1 MGGASLPGQRDA
13 HLAMK
18 NLSLWFTWSAFLM
31 GFSAY
36 KETEWLTSLVTQ

>member
-18 NLSLWFTWSAFLM
+18 SLSPWFTWSAFLM
-31 GFSAY
+31 GFPAY